1 METVD
6 DLEYMIKVAKRAQ
19 EIYSSYSQEMVDR
32 VFQAVAMAAVAHR
45 LELAKDA
52 VAETGI
58 GLVED
63 KVIKIQYA
71 AEYTYN
77 KYRDMKTCGIIDYD
91 DVNGIYYIAEPVG
104 VVAAILPV
112 TNPIS
117 TLVHN
122 ALIAVKT
129 RNAII
134 FCPHPRAKKC
144 SYKAAEILHRAAVEA
159 GAPEGI
165 IQCIREPSKEIAQKL
180 MSHPDIDLIIATGGK
195 SLVRAAYSSGNP
207 ALGVGPG
214 NVPVFI
220 DETADIRMAANYIL
234 MSKTFDWGIL
244 CCAESTIITLKSI
257 ADRVRRELEKLG
269 AYFLKPDEA
278 KAIENVIF
286 TEDNRVRSDV
296 VGVSARKIA
305 ELAGIKVPPD
315 TRVLVVEL
323 PDVGRGFRLSAEK
336 LVPVLA
342 FHVVESVDEAI
353 EKCRKVLEYDGLGHT
368 AIVYSKRR
376 DVIERF
382 YYALKASRILVNT
395 PGSFGGVG
403 DIFNFKLEPSMTLG
417 CGTWGKNIVTDN
429 IGPKHLLNIKRVVDR
444 RENML
449 WLKVPPRIYFR
460 YGCLEYA
467 FNDELKGRR
476 RNAILL
482 CDPVIYSLYAKRVR
496 DILEDMGLDVHI
508 YYRIKPEPSI
518 DEVVKAL
525 EATNEVKPDTIV
537 ALGGGSV
544 LDVAKGVWLLYEQP
558 KVDLRSASLRF
569 MDIRKR
575 VYRVEPLGRKAIMV
589 AIPTTSGTGS
599 EVTPFLVLKDSDSK
613 IKLTIVA
620 YEVTPTV
627 AVVDPYFV
635 EKLPKRLV
643 AVSGFDALTHALE
656 AYVSVY
662 ATEFTD
668 PLALQALK
676 LIFRYLPESYE
687 KGTLEAREKM
697 HYAATIAGMAF
708 ANAFLGVGHSMA
720 HVLGSVFDIPHGL
733 ACALVVSQVVKYN
746 AVWKPLRN
754 TAFPQYK
761 YYSAPERYAEIA
773 DYLGLGGKTVEEKVM
788 RLIEAINDLKRK
800 VGLPMSIKE
809 LGISEDKFM
818 EKLDFM
824 AETAFNDQCTSTNP
838 RHPLISELKELFIK
852 AYYGEV

>member
-1 METVD
+1 
-6 DLEYMIKVAKRAQ
+6 
-19 EIYSSYSQEMVDR
+19 
-32 VFQAVAMAAVAHR
+32 
-45 LELAKDA
+45 

-63 KVIKIQYA
+63 KVLKIQYA

-77 KYRDMKTCGIIDYD
+77 KYRDMKTCGVIDYD
-91 DVNGIYYIAEPVG
+91 EVNGIYYIAEPVG
-104 VVAAILPV
+104 VIAAVLPT

-122 ALIAVKT
+122 ALIALKT

-165 IQCIREPSKEIAQKL
+165 IRCIKEPSIEVAQRL
-180 MSHPDIDLIIATGGK
+180 MSHPDVSLVIATGGK
-195 SLVRAAYSSGNP
+195 SLVKAAYSSGNP

-220 DETADIRMAANYIL
+220 DETADIKMAANYIL

-244 CCAESTIITLKSI
+244 CCSESTIIALKTI
-257 ADRVRRELEKLG
+257 APKLKEELEKLG
-269 AYFLKPDEA
+269 AYFLKPEEIEA
-278 KAIENVIF
+278 VEKVLFLEGKRIRP
-286 TEDNRVRSDV
+286 DL

-305 ELAGIKVPPD
+305 ELAGIKVPPN
-315 TRVLVVEL
+315 TRVLVAEL
-323 PDVGRGFRLSAEK
+323 PDVGKGFVLSAEK
-336 LVPVLA
+336 LAPVLA

-368 AIVYSKRR
+368 AIVYSRRR
-376 DVIERF
+376 DVIEKF
-382 YYALKASRILVNT
+382 YYAMKASRILINT

-403 DIFNFKLEPSMTLG
+403 DLFNFKLEPSMTLG

-449 WLKVPPRIYFR
+449 WLKVPPKIYFR

-467 FNDELKGRR
+467 LHDELKGRR
-476 RNAILL
+476 TRALIL
-482 CDPVIYSLYAKRVR
+482 CGPVIYSLYAKRVR

-508 YYRIKPEPSI
+508 YYKIKPEPSI
-518 DEVVKAL
+518 SEVTKAL
-525 EATNEVKPDTIV
+525 EVTNEVKPDTII

-544 LDVAKGVWLLYEQP
+544 IDVAKGVWLLYEQP
-558 KVDLRSASLRF
+558 EVDLRQAALRF

-575 VYRVEPLGRKAIMV
+575 VYRMEPLGKKAIMV

-599 EVTPFLVLKDSDSK
+599 EVTPFFVLKDDENK
-613 IKLTIVA
+613 TKLTIVA
-620 YEVTPTV
+620 YETTPTI
-627 AVVDPYFV
+627 AIVDPYFV
-635 EKLPKRLV
+635 EKLPRKLV

-656 AYVSVY
+656 AYVSVC

-676 LIFRYLPESYE
+676 LIFKYLPESYE

-708 ANAFLGVGHSMA
+708 ANAFLGIAHSMA
-720 HVLGSVFDIPHGL
+720 HILGSVFNLPHGL
-733 ACALVVSQVVKYN
+733 ACALVINQVIKYN
-746 AVWKPLRN
+746 ATQTPTRN

-761 YYSAPERYAEIA
+761 YYSAPKRYAEIA
-773 DYLGLGGKTVEEKVM
+773 DYLGCF
-788 RLIEAINDLKRK
+788 R
-800 VGLPMSIKE
+800 
-809 LGISEDKFM
+809 
-818 EKLDFM
+818 
-824 AETAFNDQCTSTNP
+824 FNNTF
-838 RHPLISELKELFIK
+838 KYF
-852 AYYGEV
+852 